1 MLKNVMTAAVFA
13 ATVLVWVTPAA
24 AAGPGGLARNLVS
37 NPTVSYIVAKKPF
50 AGPSADVG
58 FCAGKPSFCNGRE
71 DARAVVL
78 TSHRESQLNRVNR
91 SVNEAA
97 GTMAAA
103 GDVWKVG
110 VTMRDGEDVALAKRE
125 KLISMGWS
133 PRALQVAVVRTRFG
147 EGRAVLVVKTS
158 KGDLML
164 DSRTGSIR
172 AWKASNLHLLEA
184 QKGDRARAWYAM

>member
-1 MLKNVMTAAVFA
+1 MLKNIMTAAVFA
-13 ATVLVWVTPAA
+13 ATALALATPAA

-37 NPTVSYIVAKKPF
+37 NPTVSLIVAKKPF
-50 AGPSADVG
+50 NGPSADVA
-58 FCAGKPSFCNGRE
+58 FCAGIPSECKDRE
-71 DARAVVL
+71 SARSVIL

-97 GTMAAA
+97 RSFAPAT
-103 GDVWKVG
+103 DVLKVG
-110 VTMRDGEDVALAKRE
+110 IALRDGEDIALAKRQ

-133 PRALQVAVVRTRFG
+133 ERALQVAVVRTRFG

-172 AWKASNLHLLEA
+172 PWKASNLHLLEA